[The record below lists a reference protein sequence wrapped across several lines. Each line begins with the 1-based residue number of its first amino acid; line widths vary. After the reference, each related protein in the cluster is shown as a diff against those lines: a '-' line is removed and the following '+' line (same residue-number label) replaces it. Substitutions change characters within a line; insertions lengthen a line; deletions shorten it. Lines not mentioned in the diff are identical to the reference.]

1 MLKIKD
7 FQGMQYSRDTS
18 SQFGQKDYKFFN
30 QQYAT
35 TSYQTEH
42 DMNPAL
48 IVQPKEDEDVIKAV
62 QWARDNKVS
71 VAVRSGGHQ
80 YSGASSTGG
89 KNIQIDLTNTYKDMM
104 VLEEDGVPD
113 DRALVLAG
121 VSNRLQDFNDYL
133 RSVNLFVPHGQCAY
147 VCTGGHGQTGGYGQL
162 GRSFGLFGDHIIKIR
177 LIDHNGSVQNV
188 TKESDSELFYAILGG
203 SPGNF
208 GIITHYTVEVY
219 RASSYMGTVA
229 GPNGFKGPHGLKG
242 LWIYEPKVLS
252 RLLGF
257 IAKMSDEGTAPRGY
271 DLCCSVLSTDFPVTM
286 LFPSLRD
293 DTIWK
298 KIQQKIKTALAKDVL
313 DLLNGSFPAII
324 VLYAQWC
331 PTNKTDKYDST
342 VDNWFKQFRDLQ
354 NDWSNHTLL
363 INEFDEGMDTMTGK
377 WIFPKRREFE
387 LPYVKRTYA
396 TKSQTLQ
403 KDGWVDAVVKR
414 LDLIYNPHQKLD
426 NDKSDKEG
434 EVYDHCKLSVQIQ
447 CFGGKNSRF
456 LLNKDNGTSY
466 SWRDSTVVQTLDCFH
481 DPGAKYREYAL
492 GWQKT
497 NDTIMIGAKSPFSKQ
512 DRRVLWGSWGD
523 WDMSKPEIWQAYY
536 EDADKYKRLGKARAK
551 ADPNGTFTANPF
563 AVTAVRDGTKQ

>member
-1 MLKIKD
+1 MFKIKD
-7 FQGMQYSRDTS
+7 FQGMQYSRDS
-18 SQFGQKDYKFFN
+18 SSFGKKDYEYFN
-30 QQYAT
+30 QQYASS
-35 TSYQTEH
+35 SYQEQH

-48 IVQPKEDEDVIKAV
+48 IVQPKEDQDVIKAV

-71 VAVRSGGHQ
+71 VAVKSGGHQ

-89 KNIQIDLTNTYKDMM
+89 KNIQIDLSNTYKDMM
-104 VLEEDGVPD
+104 VLEELGVPE
-113 DRALVLAG
+113 DRALVYAG

-177 LIDHNGSVQNV
+177 LIDHNGSIQNV

-242 LWIYEPKVLS
+242 LWIYDPKVLT

-257 IAKMSDEGTAPRGY
+257 IAKMSDEDTAPRGY

-286 LFPSLRD
+286 LFPSLKN

-331 PTNKTDKYDST
+331 PTSKTDKYDST
-342 VDNWFKQFRDLQ
+342 ADNWFQQFRDLQ

-363 INEFDEGMDTMTGK
+363 INEFDEGMDKLTGK
-377 WIFPKRREFE
+377 WIFPKQREFE

-481 DPGAKYREYAL
+481 DPGAKYRDYAL
-492 GWQKT
+492 NWQKT
-497 NDTIMIGAKSPFSKQ
+497 NDSIMIGAKSPFSKQ

-551 ADPNGTFTANPF
+551 ADPNRTFTANPF
-563 AVTAVRDGTKQ
+563 AVAAVRDATKS

>member
-1 MLKIKD
+1 MFKIKD
-7 FQGMQYSRDTS
+7 FQGMQYSRDGPA
-18 SQFGQKDYKFFN
+18 FGKQDYEYFN

-35 TSYQTEH
+35 TSYQQEH

-48 IVQPKEDEDVIKAV
+48 IVQPKEDEDVINAV
-62 QWARDNKVS
+62 KWAKQNGVA

-104 VLEEDGVPD
+104 VLDEVGVAAD
-113 DRALVLAG
+113 KALVYAG

-133 RSVNLFVPHGQCAY
+133 RHNSLFVPHGQCAY

-162 GRSFGLFGDHIIKIR
+162 GRSFGLFGDHIVKIR
-177 LIDHNGSVQNV
+177 LVDHNGTIQNV
-188 TKESDSELFYAILGG
+188 TKKSDPELFWAITGG

-208 GIITHYTVEVY
+208 GIITHYTLEVY
-219 RASSYMGTVA
+219 RASSYVGTVA
-229 GPNGFKGPHGLKG
+229 GPNGFKGPHGMKG

-257 IAKMSDEGTAPRGY
+257 IAKMSDEGKAPRGY
-271 DLCCSVLSTDFPVTM
+271 DLCVSVLSTDFPVTM

-293 DTIWK
+293 DTLWK
-298 KIQQKIKTALAKDVL
+298 KIQAKIKTALAKDVL

-331 PTNKTDKYDST
+331 PTSKGDKYDGT
-342 VDNWFKQFRDLQ
+342 VDKWFQQFRDLQ
-354 NDWSNHTLL
+354 DDWSNHTLL
-363 INEFDEGMDTMTGK
+363 INEFDEDMSKLTGR

-414 LDLIYNPHQKLD
+414 LDLIYNPRQKLD
-426 NDKSDKEG
+426 DSKTHKEA

-447 CFGGKNSRF
+447 CFGGENSRF
-456 LLNKDNGTSY
+456 YLNKDNGTSY

-481 DPGAKYREYAL
+481 DPGSQYRDYARN
-492 GWQKT
+492 WQKT
-497 NDTIMIGAKSPFSKQ
+497 NDTIMIGPKSPFSKQ
-512 DRRVLWGSWGD
+512 DRRVLWGSWGN

-563 AVTAVRDGTKQ
+563 AVTAVRDGPSKL

>member
-1 MLKIKD
+1 MFKIKD

-35 TSYQTEH
+35 TSYQAEH

-48 IVQPKEDEDVIKAV
+48 IVQPKEDEDVVKAV

-177 LIDHNGSVQNV
+177 LIDHNGSIQNV
-188 TKESDSELFYAILGG
+188 TKQSDSELFYAILGG

-229 GPNGFKGPHGLKG
+229 GPNGFKG

-293 DTIWK
+293 DNIWK

-492 GWQKT
+492 NWQKT

>member
-1 MLKIKD
+1 MFRIKD

-18 SQFGQKDYKFFN
+18 SQFGQKDYGFFN

-48 IVQPKEDEDVIKAV
+48 IVQPKEDKDVIKAV

-177 LIDHNGSVQNV
+177 LIDHNGSIQNV
-188 TKESDSELFYAILGG
+188 TKQSDSELFYAILGG

-403 KDGWVDAVVKR
+403 KDGWVNAVVKR

-492 GWQKT
+492 NWQKT
-497 NDTIMIGAKSPFSKQ
+497 NDTIMIGPKSPFSKQ

-563 AVTAVRDGTKQ
+563 AVAAVRDGGK

>member
-1 MLKIKD
+1 MFKIKN
-7 FQGMQYSRDTS
+7 FQGMQYSRDGS
-18 SQFGQKDYKFFN
+18 AFSKKDYAYFN

-35 TSYQTEH
+35 TSYQQEH

-48 IVQPKEDEDVIKAV
+48 IVQPKEDEDVINAV
-62 QWARDNKVS
+62 KWARDHKVAL
-71 VAVRSGGHQ
+71 AVRSGGHQ

-89 KNIQIDLTNTYKDMM
+89 KNIQLDLTNTYKDMM
-104 VLEEDGVPD
+104 VLEDDGVAA

-133 RSVNLFVPHGQCAY
+133 RSNELFVPHGQCAY

-162 GRSFGLFGDHIIKIR
+162 GRSFGLFGDHIVSIR
-177 LIDHNGSVQNV
+177 LVDFNGTIQNV
-188 TKESDSELFYAILGG
+188 TKKSNPELFYAITGG
-203 SPGNF
+203 SPGNL
-208 GIITHYTVEVY
+208 GIITHYTLEVY

-229 GPNGFKGPHGLKG
+229 GPNGFRGPHGMKG

-257 IAKMSDEGTAPRGY
+257 IAKMSDEGKAPRGY
-271 DLCCSVLSTDFPVTM
+271 DLCVSVLSTDFPVTM
-286 LFPSLRD
+286 LFPSLKN
-293 DTIWK
+293 DTLWK
-298 KIQQKIKTALAKDVL
+298 KIQSKIKTALAKDVL

-331 PTNKTDKYDST
+331 PTSKDDKYDST
-342 VDNWFKQFRDLQ
+342 VDKWFQQFRDLQ

-363 INEFDEGMDTMTGK
+363 IDEFDEDMAKMTGK

-447 CFGGKNSRF
+447 CFGGENSRF
-456 LLNKDNGTSY
+456 YLNKDNGTSY

-481 DPGAKYREYAL
+481 DPGDKYKKYAQN
-492 GWQKT
+492 WQND
-497 NDTIMIGAKSPFSKQ
+497 NDTIMIGPKSPFSKQ

-523 WDMSKPEIWQAYY
+523 WDMSKSEIWQAYY
-536 EDADKYKRLGKARAK
+536 EDADKYERLGKARGK
-551 ADPNGTFTANPF
+551 ADPDGTFTANPF
-563 AVTAVRDGTKQ
+563 AVTAIKDGTAKL

>member
-1 MLKIKD
+1 MFKIKD

-48 IVQPKEDEDVIKAV
+48 IVQPKEDEDVIKSV

-177 LIDHNGSVQNV
+177 LIDHNGSIQNV
-188 TKESDSELFYAILGG
+188 TKQSDSELFYAILGG